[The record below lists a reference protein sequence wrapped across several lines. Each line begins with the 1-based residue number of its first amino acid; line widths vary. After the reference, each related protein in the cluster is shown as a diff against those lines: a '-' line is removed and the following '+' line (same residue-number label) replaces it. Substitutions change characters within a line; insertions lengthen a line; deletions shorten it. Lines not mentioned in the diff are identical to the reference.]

1 MGNVRL
7 RYQEKRMA
15 RCTAMSSQ
23 LKQAETGA
31 SIDAA
36 PLLTIAIPTYNRAK
50 YLRKLLTSLFDQL
63 ISEPRVELIISDN
76 ASPDETPDVVNE
88 FMQRGLRIRSIR
100 NEKNI
105 GPDANFLQCFE
116 QAKGKYVWII
126 GDDDVVLPHRLSQI
140 LGYIEKEV
148 YDLIFLSGYHFHAD
162 YLAEEPRRGH
172 RPPLS
177 ISSPERFIKL
187 VNRRGDFIYISS
199 LIVNKA
205 RVSANNVCLSSS
217 LVGTNVVQLTWAF
230 AALTHFVRGLYIDDH
245 MIAGTVAGSDGG
257 FNAAAVFGK
266 NYKRAVS
273 ECLGL
278 ETRLGRLLTN
288 QVLTRWFPRHWI
300 AFRRSG
306 GNIRVDDSERILR
319 STFGSNP
326 RYWLV
331 AGPLI
336 YAPMPLAELWRKVLR
351 VAELIRFGSLK

>member
-1 MGNVRL
+1 
-7 RYQEKRMA
+7 MA
-15 RCTAMSSQ
+15 PDTAMTSQ
-23 LKQAETGA
+23 VTPERRQDNING
-31 SIDAA
+31 A
-36 PLLTIAIPTYNRAK
+36 PLLTIAIPTYNRAGFLK
-50 YLRKLLTSLFDQL
+50 QLLTSLFDQL

-100 NEKNI
+100 NETNI
-105 GPDANFLQCFE
+105 GPDANFVQCFE
-116 QAKGKYVWII
+116 QARGNYVWII
-126 GDDDVVLPHRLSQI
+126 GDDDVVLPRRLSQI
-140 LGYIEKEV
+140 LHHMEKEV
-148 YDLIFLSGYHFHAD
+148 YDLIFLSGYHFQAD
-162 YLAEEPRRGH
+162 YFAEEPRREH

-205 RVSANNVCLSSS
+205 RVSTNNVRLSSS
-217 LVGTNVVQLTWAF
+217 LIGTNVVQLTWAF
-230 AALTHFVRGLYIDDH
+230 AALMHFVRGLYIDDH
-245 MIAGTVAGSDGG
+245 MIAGTVAGSDEG

-278 ETRLGRLLTN
+278 ETHLGRLLTN

-336 YAPMPLAELWRKVLR
+336 YAPMPVAELWRKILR